1 MRTEKRIL
9 NARRLRR
16 VPSTFSWVDHRLV
29 REGRLRGLSHE
40 AQALYLFLVTVSDA
54 EGLSYYSDAKAAE
67 ALSMGVSALAPA
79 RRELLRADLI
89 AYRYP
94 LYQVLSLDR
103 TQPPSPNER
112 PGRGRTD
119 AQAVP
124 IGEVLEQM
132 LRAPGAGLGG

>member
-1 MRTEKRIL
+1 MRTGKRIL

-67 ALSMGVSALAPA
+67 ALSMGESALAPA
-79 RRELLRADLI
+79 RTELLRADLI

-103 TQPPSPNER
+103 TQPSIPNVQ

-124 IGEVLEQM
+124 IGDVLAQM